1 MLNRIRNI
9 SARITLFVYLTSFL
23 AVALFH
29 YHDYSALAEGDH
41 AVSIISVSH
50 QNPYENSNDVDVDH
64 CSLCLITNVQF
75 DAFSNAVPSLN
86 YLGNQLFGVVC
97 ADISIPFLSYSS
109 KRAPPV
115 IAA

>member
-23 AVALFH
+23 SVALFH
-29 YHDYSALAEGDH
+29 YHDFSPLADEDH
-41 AVSIISVSH
+41 AGMIISLAH
-50 QNPYENSNDVDVDH
+50 QNPGEKSNDIDDDH

-75 DAFSNAVPSLN
+75 DAFSDATPALN
-86 YLGNQLFGVVC
+86 YLGNQKFSAIR
-97 ADISIPFLSYSS
+97 ADILNTLLDYSS

>member
-9 SARITLFVYLTSFL
+9 SARFTLLVYLTSFL

-29 YHDYSALAEGDH
+29 YHDYAPLSDGDLAGTI
-41 AVSIISVSH
+41 VSVSH
-50 QNPYENSNDVDVDH
+50 QNTGESNSDGDIEH

-86 YLGNQLFGVVC
+86 YLGNQNFSAICTV
-97 ADISIPFLSYSS
+97 ITIPFIDYSP

-115 IAA
+115 TA